1 MENVLNFIKS
11 LLYALFIYL
20 GIKTGIV
27 KILFY
32 LMIIDSVLGVLK
44 ALRLHNK
51 ISLKRLVWG
60 MVSKLSVLIIPMI
73 LALMAKGLSL
83 DFNYFVVIVL
93 DILIVNEGISCI
105 TNILSIKTKKQI
117 ENTDYIT
124 KMIEAIRRMFMNII
138 QKLLSSIEEK
148 DSKNN
153 KI

>member
-1 MENVLNFIKS
+1 MENVLNLFKS

-32 LMIIDSVLGVLK
+32 LMVIDSVLGVLK
-44 ALRLHNK
+44 ALSLKEK
-51 ISLKRLVWG
+51 ISLKKLIWG

-105 TNILSIKTKKQI
+105 TNILSIKTKKKI

-124 KMIEAIRRMFMNII
+124 KMIEAIRRGLMNVINR
-138 QKLLSSIEEK
+138 LLGNIE
-148 DSKNN
+148 DSNSDK
-153 KI
+153 K